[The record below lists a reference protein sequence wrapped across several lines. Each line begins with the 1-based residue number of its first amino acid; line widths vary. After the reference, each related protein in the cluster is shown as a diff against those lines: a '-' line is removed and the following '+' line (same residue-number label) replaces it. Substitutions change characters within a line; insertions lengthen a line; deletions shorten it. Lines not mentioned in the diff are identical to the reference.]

1 MVRIYAILL
10 ILGLAFIGHALGQR
24 AALQDEALR
33 ARGVLALA
41 SDRLIGLVA
50 RYRYLPAILA
60 RSTDL
65 QGAPVVLSRRL
76 QRIAD
81 TSGALAISIL
91 DRQGRI
97 IAQSRAVDPAQ
108 PPAQERLW
116 RPSFRRALD
125 GGLGMSHEVTAE
137 GQRIFTFEHPIA
149 DGLGQ
154 VTGVVSIALDVEE
167 IEGDLRGD
175 RDVIFFTDENGVI
188 FISNRDQLTLRALSG
203 PVGEIG
209 QYGGA
214 APPAAG
220 TGGVDWRYGVPVKR
234 DIAVRGL
241 PAEAIHYQRQLAQIG
256 MQAHILTDTGP
267 TVVVARTWALI
278 GALAGGVAA
287 LVMALLSQRRATTL
301 ARLAE
306 RAAAQDRL
314 AAEVAARTAELSDTN
329 AQLALEVEERIQA
342 EAELRRVQADLVQ
355 AGKLSALGEMSAGI
369 SHELNQPLT
378 AIQTL
383 ADTSVLLVERGEPD
397 TASRNL
403 GRISD
408 LARRAGG
415 ILKGLR
421 AFARKEGEPPVDVD
435 LSDVVADA
443 LGLMEQRLTQQGVVV
458 HWPPPSTALVV
469 RGGRGQ
475 LQQVL
480 VNLLGN
486 AADAMDGQDRRAE
499 IFITAAM
506 QPDHVAL
513 TLRDTGPGLIEADR
527 IFAPFHTTKPVGQG
541 LGLGLSISYGI
552 VQSFGGQITGANAK
566 EGGAIFTV
574 RLTPAAAQVAA

>member
-1 MVRIYAILL
+1 MVL
-10 ILGLAFIGHALGQR
+10 IIGLAFLGHALGQR

-41 SDRLIGLVA
+41 SDRLIGLVD

-65 QGAPVVLSRRL
+65 QGDPMLLSGRL

-81 TSGALAISIL
+81 TSGALTISIL

-97 IAQSRAVDPAQ
+97 IAHSDAAGRAQ
-108 PPAQERLW
+108 PPAQARLW

-149 DGLGQ
+149 DEAGQ
-154 VTGVVSIALDVEE
+154 ITGVVSIALDVEE
-167 IEGDLRGD
+167 IEGGLRGD
-175 RDVIFFTDENGVI
+175 RDVIFFTDDNGVI
-188 FISNRDQLTLRALSG
+188 FISNRDQLTLRAVSG

-214 APPAAG
+214 EPRVLG

-234 DIAVRGL
+234 DIAVPDL
-241 PAEAIHYQRQLAQIG
+241 PAEAIHYDRQMARIG
-256 MQAHILTDTGP
+256 MQAHILTDIGP
-267 TVVVARTWALI
+267 TLTVARTWALI

-306 RAAAQDRL
+306 RATAQDRL
-314 AAEVAARTAELSDTN
+314 EAEVAARTVELSDAN
-329 AQLALEVEERIQA
+329 ARLALEVEERIQA
-342 EAELRRVQADLVQ
+342 EAELRCVQADLVQ

-383 ADTSVLLVERGEPD
+383 ADTSVLLVERDKPD
-397 TASRNL
+397 QAIRNL

-415 ILKGLR
+415 ILKSLR

-435 LSDVVADA
+435 LADVVADA
-443 LGLMEQRLTQQGVVV
+443 LGLMEQRLADQQVTV
-458 HWPPPSTALVV
+458 HWTPPTTGLVV
-469 RGGRGQ
+469 RGGRVQ
-475 LQQVL
+475 LQQVV

-486 AADAMDGQDRRAE
+486 AADAMEGQARPAE
-499 IFITAAM
+499 VFIAAAM
-506 QPDHVAL
+506 RSDHVAL
-513 TLRDTGPGLIEADR
+513 TLRDTGPGLIEADK
-527 IFAPFHTTKPVGQG
+527 IFDPFHTTKPVGQG

-552 VQSFGGQITGANAK
+552 VQSFGGQITGANAA